1 MIKQLLLAAV
11 LVAPMAQAEKL
22 DCELVADNADK
33 FHQLRYLN
41 VPADEAF
48 KAALGEPNSLRM
60 AHEVYTAPRYSSKEK
75 INEDR
80 IEFRSRWFLW
90 CHEVNNEQK

>member
-11 LVAPMAQAEKL
+11 LVAPVAQAEKL
-22 DCELVADNADK
+22 DCDLVADNADK

-60 AHEVYTAPRYSSKEK
+60 AHEAYTSPRYRSIEN
-75 INEDR
+75 IEADR

-90 CHEVNNEQK
+90 CYEVNNDQK